1 MRAVKLPKVDEALVR
16 TPPVSVES
24 PVTPRVEERVA
35 EESVASPVALSVLKV
50 APPSALSCEV
60 MVVEPVT
67 AREVEVAPLAVSP
80 PLKAICVVV
89 ALEGNG
95 YAKPPVVQGSGMREP
110 SALTVRH
117 WPAEAERPVTARFVV
132 VA

>member
-1 MRAVKLPKVDEALVR
+1 MAPVPLPLSR
-16 TPPVSVES
+16 PVS
-24 PVTPRVEERVA
+24 
-35 EESVASPVALSVLKV
+35 
-50 APPSALSCEV
+50 
-60 MVVEPVT
+60 VVEPVPPFWTVSALERFNVWMVEEPVT
-67 AREVEVAPLAVSP
+67 ASAVVVAPLAVSP

-117 WPAEAERPVTARFVV
+117 WPAEAERPVTARLVV